1 MDGTECLFLTD
12 YPAFKNCAVCQV
24 VIYAVMTEE
33 VPGDS
38 ANNKKG
44 AYNLRTS
51 IIMEL
56 SDKGTLLQLRSKI
69 WEVLGQDYN
78 KGLCWILR
86 SLMEILFG
94 TEYLHSVGI
103 VHGDLKCANVL
114 CFSRRSDARGFVCKV
129 SDFGLSRSRE
139 GIDELFSSSPGT
151 ALFAAP
157 ELLSRGIGGFE
168 SDVYAFGILA
178 WHMVSMGSSEADLQD
193 YQVRYQVCERGW
205 RPAFPTETPGAFKDL
220 VSLCWCEESR
230 GRPSFMALRRP
241 LTALLVKTQHDL
253 K

>member
-1 MDGTECLFLTD
+1 MCVSHRLSSLSIFS
-12 YPAFKNCAVCQV
+12 VCQV

-33 VPGDS
+33 VSGS
-38 ANNKKG
+38 GAKNREG
-44 AYNLRTS
+44 AYNFRTS

-56 SDKGTLLQLRSKI
+56 SDKGTLLRLRTKV
-69 WEVLGQDYN
+69 WEVLEQDFT

-94 TEYLHSVGI
+94 MEYLHSIGI

-114 CFSRRSDARGFVCKV
+114 CFSNRSDARRFVCKV

-139 GIDELFSSSPGT
+139 GIDELLSSSPGT

-168 SDVYAFGILA
+168 SDVYAFGMVA
-178 WHMVSMGSSEADLQD
+178 WHLVSSGSSEADLHD

-220 VSLCWCEESR
+220 VSCCWCEESS
-230 GRPSFMALRRP
+230 GRPSFTALRKP
-241 LTALLVKTQHDL
+241 LTALLVETQRSL
-253 K
+253 Q